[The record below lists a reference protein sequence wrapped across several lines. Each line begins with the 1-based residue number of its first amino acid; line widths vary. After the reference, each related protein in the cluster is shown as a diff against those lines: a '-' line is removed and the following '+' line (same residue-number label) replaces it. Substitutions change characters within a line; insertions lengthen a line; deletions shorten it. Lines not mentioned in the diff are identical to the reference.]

1 MYLPIRKP
9 GINVNAATG
18 TQHFTM
24 PMLTDVAPFDDVNV
38 RLALQY
44 VIDCVQLIKILLSG
58 FGQVL
63 NDSPIIKKNYRP

>member
-1 MYLPIRKP
+1 
-9 GINVNAATG
+9 
-18 TQHFTM
+18 
-24 PMLTDVAPFDDVNV
+24 MLTDVAPFDDVNV